1 MMART
6 TIKLIGLEGIGH
18 HGVYEFEKSNG
29 QKFIVDAELEIE
41 TPKDDDLNQTVN
53 YGTLAR
59 NILNLVEGEAV
70 DLIETLAK
78 RILDLIMS
86 DDLVLRA
93 KVIVHKPDAPMQLEF
108 ADVQVCVSAARNE
121 VS

>member
-6 TIKLIGLEGIGH
+6 TIKLIGLEGIGY
-18 HGVYEFEKSNG
+18 HGVYEFEKRNG

-53 YGTLAR
+53 YGALAR
-59 NILNLVEGEAV
+59 NILNLVEGESV